1 MAVLDRLAVVVE
13 FKSAAVSWLSR
24 YGTILALILL
34 ILFNLAFTANF
45 ATWQTLNINLTQ
57 VSTILIVAIGM
68 TLVIGSGGIDLSVG
82 SLMAISGAI
91 APLIFLNHIVQL
103 PNIYVGVALAF
114 TLPVLLAGLFGFFN
128 GWLITR
134 YKVQPI
140 VATLILFIAG
150 RGIAQ
155 SFTDSNQVIF
165 TTPEFQFIGLGRL
178 VGVPVQVIIMSVI
191 VATGVWAVGR
201 TIFGK
206 HLLAVGGNEAA
217 ARLAGVR
224 VDRIKLQVSSV
235 LDFKVATNPA
245 VVVNNLDWTSPL
257 SAIEFLRDI
266 GKHFSVNQMLSKDSV
281 ANRLEGGISYTE
293 FSYQVLQ
300 AFDYLE
306 LYRRYNC
313 TLQLGGSDQWG
324 NIVAGLDLIRRVE
337 SGSGHAL
344 TVPLL
349 TKADGTKFGKSAGG
363 SIWLDPEMTSPYAF
377 FQYWLNSDDK
387 DVINFLKLFSFNS
400 RQEIEEIEKE
410 HNENPGARNAH
421 RALARELTAL
431 IHGEETSARVEE
443 AAKALFGQGDL
454 NTLDEKTLASA
465 LSELPRVQISS
476 NEEIPTWVDLLA
488 AAGVVDSKS
497 AARRIVKEGGAYLNN
512 EKISGEDFRLEKSHF
527 LCGKYAVLRK
537 GKRDLAAV
545 ELV

>member
-1 MAVLDRLAVVVE
+1 MSQFLDDLRWRGLIAQTTDEKELA
-13 FKSAAVSWLSR
+13 
-24 YGTILALILL
+24 TALEKPITLY
-34 ILFNLAFTANF
+34 IGFDPTAPSIHVGNL
-45 ATWQTLNINLTQ
+45 
-57 VSTILIVAIGM
+57 V
-68 TLVIGSGGIDLSVG
+68 
-82 SLMAISGAI
+82 
-91 APLIFLNHIVQL
+91 
-103 PNIYVGVALAF
+103 
-114 TLPVLLAGLFGFFN
+114 VLLVLRRFQLAGHH
-128 GWLITR
+128 
-134 YKVQPI
+134 PI
-140 VATLILFIAG
+140 A
-150 RGIAQ
+150 
-155 SFTDSNQVIF
+155 
-165 TTPEFQFIGLGRL
+165 L
-178 VGVPVQVIIMSVI
+178 VGG
-191 VATGVWAVGR
+191 ATGLVGDPSGR
-201 TIFGK
+201 
-206 HLLAVGGNEAA
+206 NEE
-217 ARLAGVR
+217 RSLNSSEIVEQW
-224 VDRIKLQVSSV
+224 VNRIKLQVSSV
-235 LDFKVATNPA
+235 LDFKVASNPA
-245 VVVNNLDWTSPL
+245 AVVNNLDWTSPL

-300 AFDYLE
+300 AFDFLE
-306 LYRRYNC
+306 LYRRNKC

-337 SGSGHAL
+337 GGSGHAV

-349 TKADGTKFGKSAGG
+349 TKADGTKFGKTAGG
-363 SIWLDPEMTSPYAF
+363 SVWLDPEMTSPYAF

-387 DVINFLKLFSFNS
+387 DVINFLKVFSFKS
-400 RQEIEEIEKE
+400 RSEIEEIEKE

-421 RALARELTAL
+421 RALARELTSL

-454 NTLDEKTLASA
+454 NTLDEKTLSSA
-465 LSELPRVQISS
+465 LSELPRVQISA

-545 ELV
+545 ELG